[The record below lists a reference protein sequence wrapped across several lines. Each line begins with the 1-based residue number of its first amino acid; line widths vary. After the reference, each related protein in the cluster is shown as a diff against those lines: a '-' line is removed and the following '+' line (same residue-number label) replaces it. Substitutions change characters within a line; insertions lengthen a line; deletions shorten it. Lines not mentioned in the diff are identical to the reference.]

1 MVSACSVWSW
11 GTTALI
17 PELGSRTVYLG
28 EAVLMGIGLF
38 PLALRIAEI
47 PQMINIRKRDMSFV
61 GPWLEADTMKKI
73 APAFSSRWV

>member
-1 MVSACSVWSW
+1 
-11 GTTALI
+11 
-17 PELGSRTVYLG
+17 
-28 EAVLMGIGLF
+28 MGIGLF